1 MICSMSSKMAD
12 AGFAGWPRAQL
23 NDSLMIMI
31 IKQIYYEV
39 CFAENVTN
47 FWVAE

>member
-1 MICSMSSKMAD
+1 MICSMRSKMAD
-12 AGFAGWPRAQL
+12 AGFVGWLRAPL
-23 NDSLMIMI
+23 NDLLMIMI
-31 IKQIYYEV
+31 IKQIYFEV